1 MVEEDRLHVVLLAP
15 AMATESAGSLDVDAL
30 TNVAI
35 RLQLIDGPESFR
47 SPAHQRELMRYLQEL
62 LASPEGVLSQQPAQ
76 QQAAAATV
84 RHQISE
90 LCAKH
95 ADKFVRVQ
103 ASFDQMRS
111 VLERADRR
119 LGSLTETHLPRLG
132 QAAAAFEAEAPRALT
147 TRQDVLHRKQARA
160 SSMADLFSMSPHV
173 RRYVSQGQYEQALQL
188 LHDMVG
194 VLPQAAATS
203 HMNTQ
208 VRDDL
213 FHTMAYTQRV
223 LVQALC
229 DEPVP
234 LSEARHTATLLF
246 RAVSMAHDAFP
257 DTELDLRPSDM
268 CYEFLRVRMQRVQ
281 ASLSLED
288 MLTAME
294 TWHDSVYASC
304 SWALSL
310 CIDDVVP
317 GSAVDPACHHLLG
330 SFVTHAVDK
339 LLTRLSTHVYT
350 ATHDLP
356 GPARRWALAAEHL
369 DALYTKLCALSDSLA
384 DVGAAL
390 ELDLLPFAGDPSSPL
405 SGWDHGALAL
415 WHTALAAIEW
425 DRDAALP
432 VTHAP
437 ATSAH
442 AVPPS
447 VRDFPALFHGAV
459 QLVAAFNTLRCFAPQ
474 RIASY
479 AIEALGA
486 HLAQH
491 VPTGEA
497 RSCFVHVLA
506 PWAASALVQGVLD
519 DDRDAM
525 VALCA
530 CPAWAE
536 VYTTHTTRGRA

>member
-1 MVEEDRLHVVLLAP
+1 
-15 AMATESAGSLDVDAL
+15 MATEPAGSLDVDAL

-35 RLQLIDGPESFR
+35 RLQLIDGPDSFR

-62 LASPEGVLSQQPAQ
+62 LASPEAVLSQQPAR
-76 QQAAAATV
+76 QQAAAVTA

-103 ASFDQMRS
+103 ASFDEMRS

-119 LGSLTETHLPRLG
+119 LGSLVDTHLPRLG

-147 TRQDVLHRKQARA
+147 TRQDASHRKEACA
-160 SSMADLFSMSPHV
+160 SSILDVLSMSPHV

-188 LHDMVG
+188 LQDMVS

-203 HMNTQ
+203 HTP

-213 FHTMAYTQRV
+213 FHTLAYTQRV
-223 LVQALC
+223 LIQALC
-229 DEPVP
+229 DEPMP
-234 LSEARHTATLLF
+234 LSQARHTATLLF
-246 RAVSMAHDAFP
+246 RAISMARGAFA
-257 DTELDLRPSDM
+257 DTDVDLRPFDV
-268 CYEFLRVRMQRVQ
+268 CYEFLRTRMQRVQ

-288 MLTAME
+288 MLKAME
-294 TWHDSVYASC
+294 AWHDSVHASC
-304 SWALSL
+304 TWALSL
-310 CIDDVVP
+310 WIEDVVP
-317 GSAVDPACHHLLG
+317 GSAVDPACYHLLG

-339 LLTRLSTHVYT
+339 LFTRLSAHVYT

-356 GPARRWALAAEHL
+356 GPARRWASAAEHL
-369 DALYTKLCALSDSLA
+369 DALYTKLVALSDSLA
-384 DVGAAL
+384 DMGAAL
-390 ELDLLPFAGDPSSPL
+390 ELELLPYAGDVSSPL
-405 SGWDHGALAL
+405 SAWDHGALSL

-425 DRDAALP
+425 DRDGALP
-432 VTHAP
+432 ATHAP
-437 ATSAH
+437 APSAH

-447 VRDFPALFHGAV
+447 LKDFPQLFHGAV
-459 QLVAAFNTLRCFAPQ
+459 QLVAALNTLRCFAPH
-474 RIASY
+474 RIATY
-479 AIEALGA
+479 AIEALGT

-497 RSCFVHVLA
+497 PRTCFVHVLA
-506 PWAASALVQGVLD
+506 PWAAAALVQGVWD

-525 VALCA
+525 AALCA

-536 VYTTHTTRGRA
+536 VHTMHTTRGRV